1 MEASAADERERLVI
15 NEGETAIAA
24 ADSRQA
30 KQNMSMKDDA
40 SLSLSLSRHSRRE
53 ETRDDTEMSCKC
65 APHDSR
71 DAVAGV
77 RSERSKHRRGVTVII
92 SNDEISKV
100 KISMTNTRKTL
111 ARKDKISK
119 VE

>member
-40 SLSLSLSRHSRRE
+40 SLSLSLASLTSRG
-53 ETRDDTEMSCKC
+53 
-65 APHDSR
+65 
-71 DAVAGV
+71 DA
-77 RSERSKHRRGVTVII
+77 R
-92 SNDEISKV
+92 
-100 KISMTNTRKTL
+100 
-111 ARKDKISK
+111 
-119 VE
+119 